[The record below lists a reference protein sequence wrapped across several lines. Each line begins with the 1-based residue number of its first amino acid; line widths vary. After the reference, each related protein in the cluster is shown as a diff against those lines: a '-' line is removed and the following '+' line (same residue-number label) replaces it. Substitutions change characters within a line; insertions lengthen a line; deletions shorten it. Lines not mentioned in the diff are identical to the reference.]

1 MALCASCGTQLS
13 GTDVAVGACGHHA
26 AAYGDEWHVV
36 NRIMCALVHRGL
48 PPPRLPESQRE
59 DVFPIFAESA

>member
-1 MALCASCGTQLS
+1 M
-13 GTDVAVGACGHHA
+13 GACGHHA
-26 AAYGDEWHVV
+26 AAYGDDWHVV

-59 DVFPIFAESA
+59 DIFPSFAESA